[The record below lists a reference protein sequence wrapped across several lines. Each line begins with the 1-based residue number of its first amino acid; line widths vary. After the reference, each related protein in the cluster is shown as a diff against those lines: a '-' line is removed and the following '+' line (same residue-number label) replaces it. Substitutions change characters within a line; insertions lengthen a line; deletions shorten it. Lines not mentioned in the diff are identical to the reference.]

1 MYIFKLPA
9 LCEEEV
15 VNRIESF
22 LKKHDVFLENTTVIV
37 GVSGGPD
44 SMLLLHELN
53 KRRKGSFQLIAAH
66 VDHMF
71 RGEESFAELAFVEAY
86 CKEHEILFESARIQV
101 TQYAKENRLNKQAA
115 ARECR
120 YAFFR
125 QLMEQYNAQFIALA
139 HHGDD
144 QVETMVMRLTRGTV
158 GIGLAGMQAKR
169 PFQEGWLIRPLI
181 GYSKDDVLTACE
193 KEQVPYVI
201 DQSNHTDD
209 YLRNRIRRHVLPVLK
224 EEAPHVHES
233 FQFVSDMLTEDE
245 QYLQAL
251 TKDQMHQVITNQTPK
266 QIEIKTKP
274 LLDLPL
280 PLQRRGIQLILNYL
294 YENTQSA
301 FSNQHIL
308 GTLDWLSHTDQPSGS
323 LDLPKGLQAVKSY
336 DYCMFTFER
345 SLVID
350 QSYTHHLKGELGEE
364 LFLPNGQ
371 SILVSNHVPKD
382 ARNGNHF
389 FLLQKDHVRL
399 PLIIRSRKNGD
410 RIKLKGMNG
419 SKKVKDIFID
429 KKVPL
434 AERDSWPI
442 VTDSDHQIIWIPG
455 LKKSV
460 FEEIDMTN
468 SDLIVLQYRQ
478 HENL

>member
-1 MYIFKLPA
+1 M
-9 LCEEEV
+9 
-15 VNRIESF
+15 NRIESF
-22 LKKHDVFLENTTVIV
+22 LKKHDVNLENTTVIV

-71 RGEESFAELAFVEAY
+71 RGEESFADLTFVQEY
-86 CKEHEILFESARIQV
+86 CKEREIPFESARIQV

-125 QLMEQYNAQFIALA
+125 QLMAQYNAEFIALA

-144 QVETMVMRLTRGTV
+144 QVETMMMKLTRGTV
-158 GIGLAGMQAKR
+158 GIGLAGIQAKR
-169 PFQEGWLIRPLI
+169 SFQEGWLIRPLL
-181 GYSKDDVLTACE
+181 GYSKDEVLKACE
-193 KEQVPYVI
+193 KEHVPYVV

-209 YLRNRIRRHVLPVLK
+209 YLRNRMRRHILPVLK
-224 EEAPHVHES
+224 EEAPHVHQS
-233 FQFVSDMLTEDE
+233 FQFVSEVLTEDE

-251 TKDQMHQVITNQTPK
+251 AKEQMNQVMTSQTPK
-266 QIEIKTKP
+266 QIEIKIQP

-294 YENTQSA
+294 YENTQSV

-308 GTLDWLSHTDQPSGS
+308 GILDWLSQTEQPSGS

-336 DYCMFTFER
+336 RHCMFTFER
-345 SLVID
+345 SLL
-350 QSYTHHLKGELGEE
+350 SERPYALSLKAELGEE
-364 LFLPNGQ
+364 LSLPNGR
-371 SILVSNHVPKD
+371 SIVVSKHVPKD
-382 ARNGNHF
+382 ARNGNCF
-389 FLLQKDHVRL
+389 FILQKNRVQL
-399 PLIIRSRKNGD
+399 PLIIRSRKIGD

>member
-1 MYIFKLPA
+1 M
-9 LCEEEV
+9 
-15 VNRIESF
+15 NRIESF
-22 LKKHDVFLENTTVIV
+22 LKKHDVYLENTTVIV

-71 RGEESFAELAFVEAY
+71 RGEESFADLAFVEAY
-86 CKEHEILFESARIQV
+86 CKEQGIPFESARIQV
-101 TQYAKENRLNKQAA
+101 TQYAKENHLNKQAA

-125 QLMEQYNAQFIALA
+125 QLMERYKAQFIALA

-144 QVETMVMRLTRGTV
+144 QVETMMMRLARGTV
-158 GIGLAGMQAKR
+158 GIGLAGIQAKR
-169 PFQEGWLIRPLI
+169 PYQDGWLIRPLI

-193 KEQVPYVI
+193 QAHIPYVI

-209 YLRNRIRRHVLPVLK
+209 YLRNRIRRHILPVLK

-251 TKDQMHQVITNQTPK
+251 TKEQMNQVITNQSPK
-266 QIEIKTKP
+266 QIKIKTKP

-308 GTLDWLSHTDQPSGS
+308 GTLDWLSHTEQPSGS

-345 SLVID
+345 SLVLD
-350 QSYTHHLKGELGEE
+350 QSYALHLKGEVGEE

-371 SILVSNHVPKD
+371 SIVVSNHVPKD

-389 FLLQKDHVRL
+389 FLLQKDRVRF

>member
-1 MYIFKLPA
+1 M
-9 LCEEEV
+9 
-15 VNRIESF
+15 NRIETF

-71 RGEESFAELAFVEAY
+71 RGEESFADLTFVEAY
-86 CKEHEILFESARIQV
+86 CNEHEIPFESTRIQV
-101 TQYAKENRLNKQAA
+101 TQYAKEKRLNKQAA

-120 YAFFR
+120 YAFFN
-125 QLMEQYNAQFIALA
+125 QLMAQYKAQFIALA

-144 QVETMVMRLTRGTV
+144 QVETMMMKLARGTV
-158 GIGLAGMQAKR
+158 GLGLAGIQAKR
-169 PFQEGWLIRPLI
+169 SFQEGWLIRPLI
-181 GYSKDDVLTACE
+181 GYSKDEVLKACE

-209 YLRNRIRRHVLPVLK
+209 YLRNRIRRHILPVLK
-224 EEAPHVHES
+224 EEAPHVHQS
-233 FQFVSDMLTEDE
+233 FQFVSEMLTEDE
-245 QYLQAL
+245 RYLQTL
-251 TKDQMHQVITNQTPK
+251 TKERMDKIITSHSSQ
-266 QIEIKTKP
+266 QIEIKTKL

-294 YENTQSA
+294 YENTQFV

-308 GTLDWLSHTDQPSGS
+308 GTLDWLSHTEQPSGS

-336 DYCMFTFER
+336 DHCMFTFER
-345 SLVID
+345 SRLLERPYAL
-350 QSYTHHLKGELGEE
+350 QLKGEPGEQ
-364 LFLPNGQ
+364 LTLPNGR
-371 SILVSNHVPKD
+371 SIVVSKHVPQG
-382 ARNGNHF
+382 ARNGNCF

-478 HENL
+478 RENL